1 VHKWKTKWKKKRLNP
16 SGESESGILK
26 SAWGRTGRRTC
37 KEQEALEDE
46 QGSKECVVLFQSGTQ
61 RQQSAK
67 GQRSEQKTRKT
78 QSKKGC
84 VTDTVALPFRLKS
97 ILRQKKN
104 YENSNISPS
113 KNNIIFK
120 KKIL

>member
-1 VHKWKTKWKKKRLNP
+1 VWSCSKAVHSDNGAQRDKEASKRR
-16 SGESESGILK
+16 E
-26 SAWGRTGRRTC
+26 
-37 KEQEALEDE
+37 
-46 QGSKECVVLFQSGTQ
+46 
-61 RQQSAK
+61 
-67 GQRSEQKTRKT
+67 KT

-84 VTDTVALPFRLKS
+84 VTDTVALAFRLKS